1 MDEQTS
7 QLLELIV
14 QPVFFAQNG
23 KIMWRNSA
31 AAALI
36 EDGTEITA
44 LLERDMLDLWTR
56 EDVMRFPLTLSG
68 IDYIVSARTLQQG
81 VLFVAEQHSHTDC
94 DPSNRMGAA
103 AAQLRKPLHSLF
115 SAAQVLFEM
124 CAGKPETE
132 KAAAELNQTMYQL
145 LRFCGQLYD
154 GGRALRHEMTAC
166 RRTTD
171 AKAFFDALAEEIAPL
186 LTAAGLEFQYHGLS
200 APCRVGLDAVL
211 VERAVYNLIA
221 NSLAFTPR
229 GGTVTLTVERLHRI
243 IAVKVG
249 DTGEGLSPK
258 VISHLFEPEGELTVG
273 DPRWGL
279 GMGLVLVREIAR
291 LHGGT
296 LMLSGNGAEAGTT
309 AVFSLSLNPAPS
321 GLHSPEP
328 QYDYTA
334 GYHHGLVELSELL
347 PADMYDPEHIL

>member
-36 EDGTEITA
+36 ADGTEITA

-68 IDYIVSARTLQQG
+68 VDYIVSARTLQQG
-81 VLFVAEQHSHTDC
+81 VLFVAEQHRHTDC

-124 CAGKPETE
+124 CAGIPETE
-132 KAAAELNQTMYQL
+132 RAAA
-145 LRFCGQLYD
+145 
-154 GGRALRHEMTAC
+154 
-166 RRTTD
+166 D
-171 AKAFFDALAEEIAPL
+171 AKVFFDALAEEIAPL

-258 VISHLFEPEGELTVG
+258 VP
-273 DPRWGL
+273 
-279 GMGLVLVREIAR
+279 AR
-291 LHGGT
+291 RHADAQRQRCRGRNDGGFFPFSESCA
-296 LMLSGNGAEAGTT
+296 LRAAQSGAA
-309 AVFSLSLNPAPS
+309 
-321 GLHSPEP
+321 
-328 QYDYTA
+328 
-334 GYHHGLVELSELL
+334 
-347 PADMYDPEHIL
+347 I